1 MTPHQNEVGTIFFC
15 ILHPSL
21 IFKYI
26 NIKMLNGNSKELLHI
41 CCLLH
46 ANNRFLQKLRR
57 ANSDQLVAT
66 AQTEQ
71 MFPLADRQSY
81 QKGKKSRGLDWLTG
95 P

>member
-1 MTPHQNEVGTIFFC
+1 MIY
-15 ILHPSL
+15 IY
-21 IFKYI
+21 IYKY
-26 NIKMLNGNSKELLHI
+26 KMLNGNSKELLHI